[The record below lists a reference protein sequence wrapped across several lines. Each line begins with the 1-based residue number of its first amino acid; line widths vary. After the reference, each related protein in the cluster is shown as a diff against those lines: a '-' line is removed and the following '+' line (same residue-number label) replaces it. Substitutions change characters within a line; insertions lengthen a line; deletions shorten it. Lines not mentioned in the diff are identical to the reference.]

1 MPSTPVWNTENSLS
15 APSEAFGI
23 VRSRAE
29 KGRLAI
35 TPQIAHCAIPIVQ
48 RRRHATGMPIRD
60 QEFEAS
66 LMAFCQNTVR
76 DLVDRLLINS

>member
-1 MPSTPVWNTENSLS
+1 MPSTPVWNSLS

-35 TPQIAHCAIPIVQ
+35 APQIAHCAIPIVQ

-60 QEFEAS
+60 QEFEA
-66 LMAFCQNTVR
+66 
-76 DLVDRLLINS
+76 NSDGVLPKYATSWIDS